1 MCKMWKSRKRTI
13 KFTHS
18 LTSQWKRWIT
28 FWCLPLIH
36 TEYTILNPV
45 FFLLTFYG
53 EFFSRLLKVFNH
65 IIFKA
70 GTVFCGMDK
79 TRLFN
84 KENILLLLDIEVTS
98 RLSLFWIMML
108 LKSLYINCYLNFFLL
123 RIHSFKRNYC

>member
-13 KFTHS
+13 EFTHS
-18 LTSQWKRWIT
+18 LTSQWKWWIT

-45 FFLLTFYG
+45 FFFLLTFYG
-53 EFFSRLLKVFNH
+53 EFFSRSLKVFNH
-65 IIFKA
+65 IFKA
-70 GTVFCGMDK
+70 GMVFCGMDK

-108 LKSLYINCYLNFFLL
+108 LKSLYRKCYLNFFLL